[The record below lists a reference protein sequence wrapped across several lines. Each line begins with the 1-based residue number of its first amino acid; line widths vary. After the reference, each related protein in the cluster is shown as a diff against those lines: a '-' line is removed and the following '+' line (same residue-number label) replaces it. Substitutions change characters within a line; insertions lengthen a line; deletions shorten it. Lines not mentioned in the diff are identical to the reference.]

1 MPRTPEYCPNCGE
14 AVPARARAC
23 PQCGADDST
32 GWSEEAQSDP
42 LGLDRGEFDYDE
54 FTEREFGGKKRELR
68 PPGAKKMWWAVAVA
82 LLALFL
88 FGFFKM
94 AMR

>member
-1 MPRTPEYCPNCGE
+1 
-14 AVPARARAC
+14 
-23 PQCGADDST
+23 
-32 GWSEEAQSDP
+32 
-42 LGLDRGEFDYDE
+42 LDRGEFDYDE